1 MTNRELLGVAVGVGV
16 GEGVGEKLLLEV
28 EGEIGKTELLVI
40 RLGVAST
47 MDEVGSTDRSSSNVR
62 VVLMVRS
69 CAAPEDEF
77 WAQIER
83 ARRTDTNN
91 VRCAIMYDQVERE
104 YECTVPCDAHSLCL
118 SRLTAPFAARGVT
131 KDDHRNVQ
139 RNAK

>member
-1 MTNRELLGVAVGVGV
+1 MGNEDVTNMEVLGVAAGVGV
-16 GEGVGEKLLLEV
+16 GEGVGKKLLLEV

-40 RLGVAST
+40 GVGVTST

-62 VVLMVRS
+62 LVLMVRS
-69 CAAPEDEF
+69 CATPEDEF

-104 YECTVPCDAHSLCL
+104 YECTVPCDTLTRSVFLALL
-118 SRLTAPFAARGVT
+118 PRLQHVG
-131 KDDHRNVQ
+131 
-139 RNAK
+139 